1 MVEAAEVEVRSW
13 EVFNDHDE
21 RAPNIAELEFE
32 MLARADRDRAGAGA
46 GDDRIRL
53 KGFPDAR
60 RTVHREV
67 VSGRW
72 VVQESTFE
80 GTHTA
85 PFEAPV
91 GIIPPTGKR
100 VVVKCVQ
107 IGRYENGRATEIKLY
122 YDQVELL
129 SQLGVIPERRG
140 PDYLVTRAWGLSSKT
155 EVAAGPSQAVYR
167 DSVTRPVVPPVEDPY
182 SGWK

>member
-1 MVEAAEVEVRSW
+1 MAEVEVRSW

-21 RAPNIAELEFE
+21 RAPNIAEFVFE
-32 MLARADRDRAGAGA
+32 APRQRGRDRTDAGA
-46 GDDRIRL
+46 GDDGTRL
-53 KGFPDAR
+53 KGFPDAS

-67 VSGRW
+67 VSGPW
-72 VVQESTFE
+72 VIQESTFE

-85 PFEAPV
+85 PFEAPI
-91 GIIPPTGKR
+91 GIIPATGKR

-107 IGRYENGRATEIKLY
+107 IGRYENGRPTEVRLY

-140 PDYLVTRAWGLSSKT
+140 PDYLVTPVRGRSSNTGVGTTPRPKLLRA
-155 EVAAGPSQAVYR
+155 A
-167 DSVTRPVVPPVEDPY
+167 VTRPAARPVEDPY